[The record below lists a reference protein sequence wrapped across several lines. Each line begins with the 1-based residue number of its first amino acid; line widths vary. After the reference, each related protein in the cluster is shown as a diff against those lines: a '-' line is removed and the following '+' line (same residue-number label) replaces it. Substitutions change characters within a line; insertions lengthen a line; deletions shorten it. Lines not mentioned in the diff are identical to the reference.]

1 MSRVNVK
8 ASSQHGEAARWGSS
22 RISRLS
28 SVESRSENTRRSRAI
43 GATSGQDGH
52 GKVHR
57 CSGVLLYSISGSS
70 GVAADGI

>member
-8 ASSQHGEAARWGSS
+8 ASSQHGDAALWGST

-28 SVESRSENTRRSRAI
+28 SVESRSENTRAI
-43 GATSGQDGH
+43 GATSGQE
-52 GKVHR
+52 GKGTPHH
-57 CSGVLLYSISGSS
+57 CSSVLLYSGSS